1 MPAHCRSRA
10 AALGAGVLSTPWWK
24 TLLRPFLRGA
34 VPLLSLAHAGAWS
47 RDATPKL
54 VESCRGLRL
63 RVVDG
68 AQCVRGPLGPSAH
81 AVVVKGALFPGI
93 FGGMPNM
100 REDRCRLWGS
110 VSLPVLPMP
119 YNRQE
124 C

>member
-1 MPAHCRSRA
+1 MRSRFARRGVDHPQVARA

-54 VESCRGLRL
+54 AESCRGLRL

-68 AQCVRGPLGPSAH
+68 ARRD
-81 AVVVKGALFPGI
+81 VVV
-93 FGGMPNM
+93 
-100 REDRCRLWGS
+100 RLVEWVEAGS
-110 VSLPVLPMP
+110 VAELSKRVDRPPRLRTARRRLHD
-119 YNRQE
+119 
-124 C
+124 